1 MHTDRAYVRKGI
13 CVTVDYVLMLVGFIL
28 LIGGAKFFVDG
39 ASAIARRLRVSDL
52 VIGLTVVS
60 FGTGA
65 PEFVVSVMASAT
77 GKTEISVGNILG
89 SNIINVQLILG
100 LSAII
105 CPIVVT
111 RATVWKEIPLS
122 LLAAVMVGVLGS
134 DALLDG
140 AGPSAL
146 TRTDGFVLLSFF
158 VVFLYYVLGLAKDR
172 RPEED
177 PSGAKRPG
185 LRGSITIFILGLGA
199 LNLGAKWVVQGAV
212 AVALA
217 MGVSEWTV
225 GLTIVAVGTSLPELV
240 ASGMAAWKK
249 NTDLAVGNI
258 VGSNIF
264 NIFFVLGV
272 SATIRPL
279 PVPSA
284 YHIDVVVTIL
294 SSLLLMG
301 WMLAGRRRYVL
312 RRWHGVAGVL
322 LYVAYVTYRLV

>member
-1 MHTDRAYVRKGI
+1 MTL
-13 CVTVDYVLMLVGFIL
+13 DYLLMLVGFIL
-28 LIGGAKFFVDG
+28 LVGGAKFFVDG
-39 ASAIARRLRVSDL
+39 ATAIARRLKVSDM

-65 PEFVVSVMASAT
+65 PEFVVSVMASAS

-89 SNIINVQLILG
+89 SNIMNVQLVLG
-100 LSAII
+100 LAAII

-122 LLAAVMVGVLGS
+122 LLAAVMVGVLGN
-134 DALLDG
+134 DLLLNG
-140 AGPSAL
+140 YGPSEL
-146 TRTDGFVLLSFF
+146 TRGDGIVLLSFF
-158 VVFLYYVLGLAKDR
+158 LVFVYYVLGLAR
-172 RPEED
+172 SGRSEEG
-177 PSGAKRPG
+177 PSHAKLPG
-185 LRGSITIFILGLGA
+185 LPGSITIFIFGLIA
-199 LNLGAKWVVQGAV
+199 LNLGARWVVQGAV

-217 MGVSEWTV
+217 MGISEWVV

-264 NIFFVLGV
+264 NIFCVLGV

-284 YHIDVVVTIL
+284 NNIDVLVTIG
-294 SSLLLMG
+294 SSLLLMV
-301 WMLAGRRRYVL
+301 WMVAGRRRYVL
-312 RRWHGVAGVL
+312 RRWHGVAGIL